1 MPMKDR
7 PGSVP
12 EINENPDWERIEAPR
27 SVGEGR
33 SFVSGDPDSDRLRIR
48 YYRDRQRNMFVA
60 RAWFGPGAEGPP
72 GHAHGGSIFAVMDEV
87 MGGAVWL
94 SGHTAVTVS
103 MSIRFRK
110 LLPLGTC
117 ATVEGWV
124 EEVKRKKIT
133 ARSRIFDHDS
143 GCVFAESE
151 GTFLETKDV
160 FRKIRDIKI

>member
-1 MPMKDR
+1 MKNHSS
-7 PGSVP
+7 SVP
-12 EINENPDWERIEAPR
+12 EINEDPDWERLEAPR

-33 SFVSGDPDSDRLRIR
+33 SFVSGDPDGDRLRVR
-48 YYRDRQRNMFVA
+48 YFRDRQRNMFIA
-60 RAWFGPGAEGPP
+60 RAWFGPGTEGPP

-94 SGHTAVTVS
+94 SGHTAATVS
-103 MSIRFRK
+103 MSIRFRN

-133 ARSRIFDHDS
+133 ARSRIFDPGS
-143 GCVFAESE
+143 GRVFAESE

-160 FRKIRDIKI
+160 FRKIRDIKV